1 MVLSDLR
8 FSVRNRLDDT
18 SFDQATVDESINWFV
33 FEVCNDHR
41 LRIMEANDDMFIS
54 AADVMADF
62 PDDMQTIINL
72 HVTSPQVYNILN
84 RYIEYGDFMR
94 NYPGYQTYA
103 ASQLYSWTDYGNA
116 MRFAGPVLADTTVN
130 IDYLRRPTTM
140 VADTDVCEFQD
151 QYFEMVV
158 LGALARCM
166 ERNEDYAEAQSERGK
181 LAPLMTAFIRNEGRG
196 QIKLGPTIMRS
207 NRRGPRGSYRADRDF

>member
-1 MVLSDLR
+1 MILSDLR

-41 LRIMEANDDMFIS
+41 LRIMEATDDIFIS
-54 AADVMADF
+54 AGDFTADM
-62 PDDMQTIINL
+62 PDDFQTIINL

-84 RYIEYGDFMR
+84 QYTEYGDFMK
-94 NYPGYQTYA
+94 NYPGYQTYT
-103 ASQLYSWTDYGNA
+103 ASQLYTWTDYGNG
-116 MRFAGPVLADTTVN
+116 MRFAAPVSADTTCN
-130 IDYLRRPTTM
+130 IDYLRRPVTM

-158 LGALARCM
+158 IGALARCM
-166 ERNEDYAEAQSERGK
+166 DRNEDYAESATERGK
-181 LAPLMTAFIRNEGRG
+181 LAPLLTSFIRNEGRG
-196 QIKLGPTIMRS
+196 GIKLGPTVMRS
-207 NRRGPRGSYRADRDF
+207 NRRGPRGGYRADRDF